1 MMHYMSENI
10 NFDHKILFGKRLKKL
25 RQEKGVSQESLALTA
40 GLDRTYV
47 SGCERGVRN
56 IGLENIYKLAI
67 ALDISPEQ
75 FFKDEDCQGND
86 A

>member
-1 MMHYMSENI
+1 MSENI
-10 NFDHKILFGKRLKKL
+10 KCNHKILFGKRLKKL

-47 SGCERGVRN
+47 SGCERGLRN

-67 ALDISPEQ
+67 ALEVSPELL
-75 FFKDEDCQGND
+75 FKEED
-86 A
+86 

>member
-1 MMHYMSENI
+1 MHSMSKNI
-10 NFDHKILFGKRLKKL
+10 KHDPKIHFGIQLKRI
-25 RQEKGVSQESLALTA
+25 RQQKGISQESLALSA

-67 ALDISPEQ
+67 ALDISPEL
-75 FFKDEDCQGND
+75 FFKEEQS
-86 A
+86 

>member
-1 MMHYMSENI
+1 MMLHMSENI
-10 NFDHKILFGKRLKKL
+10 KCNHKILFGKRLKKL
-25 RQEKGVSQESLALTA
+25 RQERGISQEFLALTA

-67 ALDISPEQ
+67 ALEVSPEL
-75 FFKDEDCQGND
+75 FFRDEEKQEHDS
-86 A
+86 